1 MENTKVHTICIVGV
15 GNTIRADDGIGNYI
29 CNAIEQMQIPGVNTM
44 IVQQLDA
51 ELVEDLLHFDH
62 VLITDA
68 SMEGKEA
75 DLYNLLPIDG
85 LPLSSSH
92 HLNAAMLAALSEKVY
107 GIKMSLFICAV
118 RGHDFNIGDTI
129 SEKAK
134 ANCQQAISL
143 ILEWIGSLRN

>member
-1 MENTKVHTICIVGV
+1 MENTEVHTICIVGV

-29 CNAIEQMQIPGVNTM
+29 CNAIEQMQVPGVNTM

-68 SMEGKEA
+68 SVEGKEA
-75 DLYNLLPIDG
+75 DLYNLLPNDG
-85 LPLSSSH
+85 PPLSSSH

>member
-1 MENTKVHTICIVGV
+1 MQNTKAHTICIVGV
-15 GNTIRADDGIGNYI
+15 GNTIRGDDGIGNYI
-29 CNAIEQMQIPGVNTM
+29 CNAIEQMQVPGVNTM
-44 IVQQLDA
+44 LVQQLEA
-51 ELVEDLLHFDH
+51 ELIEDLLHFDH

-68 SMEGKEA
+68 SIEGKDA
-75 DLYNLLPIDG
+75 DLYKLYPHDES
-85 LPLSSSH
+85 PLSSSH

-118 RGHDFNIGDTI
+118 RGYDFNIGDTI

-134 ANCQQAISL
+134 ANCLMAISL

>member
-85 LPLSSSH
+85 PPLSSSH

-143 ILEWIGSLRN
+143 IHEWIGSLRN

>member
-1 MENTKVHTICIVGV
+1 MENTEVHTICIVGV

-44 IVQQLDA
+44 IVQQLEA

-68 SMEGKEA
+68 SVEGKEA
-75 DLYNLLPIDG
+75 DLYNLLPNNG
-85 LPLSSSH
+85 PPLSSSH

>member
-68 SMEGKEA
+68 SVEGKEA
-75 DLYNLLPIDG
+75 DLYNLLPNNG
-85 LPLSSSH
+85 PPLSSSH

>member
-44 IVQQLDA
+44 IVHQLDA

-68 SMEGKEA
+68 SVEGKEA
-75 DLYNLLPIDG
+75 DLYNLLPNDG
-85 LPLSSSH
+85 PPLSSSH

-118 RGHDFNIGDTI
+118 RGHDFNIGDAI

-134 ANCQQAISL
+134 
-143 ILEWIGSLRN
+143 

>member
-44 IVQQLDA
+44 IVQQLEA

-68 SMEGKEA
+68 SVEGKEA
-75 DLYNLLPIDG
+75 DLYNLLPNNG
-85 LPLSSSH
+85 PPLSSSH